1 VRVLMLK
8 EALPT
13 GGAERQLALIMRHLP
28 PQWERAAWV
37 MKGGP
42 FADVIAAD
50 GHRVVVA
57 ARKARYDVR
66 PAWSLWRML
75 WDWRPDVVH
84 SWDWMST
91 FAAAPLCR
99 ALGIPIVDA
108 TIRNGIARSKG
119 STQRRISQR
128 LSRLV
133 VANSKAGLSAWHI
146 PAAKGRVVYNAFDA
160 GRLASADKPVAAEAS
175 DRLTVVMVG
184 RMVSHKDFP
193 AVIAAARDL
202 EARQPGRWRFL
213 LLGSGPLLPS
223 LRAAAADLTATG
235 VVSFIDPGLEVLP
248 IVAAADIGVLMANEA
263 EHREGCS
270 NAIMEYMSCG
280 LPVVCSSGG
289 GNPELVVDGVTGS
302 LVPWGDWRALAD
314 ALAFLAE
321 HPQKAREFG
330 EAGRRRIIEEFGVA
344 RMIRAMEIVYREALA

>member
-1 VRVLMLK
+1 MRLLMLK

-28 PQWERAAWV
+28 PEWERAAWI
-37 MKGGP
+37 MQGGP

-50 GHRVVVA
+50 GHRVVIA

-66 PAWSLWRML
+66 PAVSLWQML
-75 WDWRPDVVH
+75 WGWRPDVVH

-99 ALGIPIVDA
+99 VLGIPIVDA
-108 TIRNGIARSKG
+108 TIRNGIVRQKG
-119 STQRRISQR
+119 SLQRRISQR

-133 VANSKAGLSAWHI
+133 VANSRAGLSAWHV
-146 PAAKGRVVYNAFDA
+146 PAAKGRVVYNGFDA
-160 GRLASADKPVAAEAS
+160 QRLASGQPPVATEAS
-175 DRLTVVMVG
+175 HRRTVVMTG

-193 AVIAAARDL
+193 TVIAAARDL
-202 EARQPGRWRFL
+202 EVRQPGRWRFL
-213 LLGSGPLLPS
+213 LLGSGPLLPR
-223 LRAAAADLTATG
+223 LRAAAADLTAAG
-235 VVSFIDPGLEVLP
+235 VVSFVDPGLEVLP
-248 IVAAADIGVLMANEA
+248 IVATADVGVLMANEA

-280 LPVVCSSGG
+280 LPVVCSRGG

-314 ALAFLAE
+314 ALAFLAA
-321 HPQKAREFG
+321 HPQEARQFG
-330 EAGRRRIIEEFGVA
+330 EAGRRRVIEEFGVA
-344 RMIRAMEIVYREALA
+344 RMIRAMETVYREALA